1 MKRAALPRPSSFLTL
16 EMTQLIVRATRL
28 CIPLFIAVLI
38 ALAWLVY
45 HPGLKGSFLFDDFAN
60 LPALGAEGPVH
71 SAAALVRYL
80 TSGKADPTGRPLS
93 LLSFLVDARNWPA
106 SPWPFKRTNLVIHI
120 INGLLLYAL
129 IGRLMNA
136 RLGDISA
143 NRRQLQWR
151 LPAACA
157 VAAGMWLL
165 HPLFVST
172 TLYIVQRE
180 AMLACAFV
188 MLGLIAWLRGR
199 QHLLHG
205 QRSTGLAW
213 MVFGLTGC
221 TALAMLCKANGA
233 LLPALAMTLEG
244 VWLAGTT
251 EDPDS
256 YTASS
261 QASYRKAYRALVLL
275 PTLLLAAY
283 LLYEGWH
290 GITHG
295 ISSTRPWTLTQ
306 RLLTEPRILLDYL
319 RLLWVPQL
327 YTPGLFNDQI
337 QASSS
342 LLHPAT
348 TLLALIAIIALI
360 TTAWF
365 WRRRAPALATAVL
378 FFFVGQA
385 MESST
390 LGLELYFEHRNYL
403 PAIMMFWPLALW
415 LCGLNQDATSPAKAS
430 GKDWQVLKACLAIG
444 LILGLGWMCR
454 QRASLWGNTAE
465 QSLLWARLN
474 PDSPRAQAMAAGTEI
489 GLGRPESARR
499 RMLTALRR
507 HPDELQL
514 AFNLADAE
522 CAEGILRSDGS
533 NAMRKAITAT
543 TNPGVLMTQGLDEAI
558 DRATSGTCKG
568 LDLAM
573 VDDWLKAAAT
583 NSAVTQPAGRRQ
595 DWLYLRGRVALARG
609 RADEALQWF
618 DQALDAQVRPGA
630 ALRQAALLGEHGFPS
645 QGLHHLDHYST
656 VANQA
661 QPPPFGMPRVH
672 AWVLEEQGY
681 WTRDL
686 AHLRA
691 TLRDHLP
698 PPRPAT

>member
-1 MKRAALPRPSSFLTL
+1 MRPSSFLPSRLSESMARTSKAWTL
-16 EMTQLIVRATRL
+16 
-28 CIPLFIAVLI
+28 LFAAVFI
-38 ALAWLVY
+38 ALAWLTY
-45 HPGLKGSFLFDDFAN
+45 HPGLKGGFLFDDLAN
-60 LPALGAEGPVH
+60 LPALGAEGPIH
-71 SAAALVRYL
+71 STDALIRYL

-93 LLSFLVDARNWPA
+93 LLSFLVDASNWPA
-106 SPWPFKRTNLVIHI
+106 SPWPFKRTNLVIHT

-129 IGRLMNA
+129 LAGLINA
-136 RLGDISA
+136 RLGGMADRHIGQWRISA
-143 NRRQLQWR
+143 V
-151 LPAACA
+151 CA

-180 AMLACAFV
+180 AMLACTFV
-188 MLGLIAWLRGR
+188 MLGLIAWLLGR

-205 QRSTGLAW
+205 RRNTGLAW
-213 MVFGLTGC
+213 MTFGLVGC

-244 VWLAGTT
+244 VWLTGTAR
-251 EDPDS
+251 DPDS
-256 YTASS
+256 YALTNWT
-261 QASYRKAYRALVLL
+261 SYRKAYRILVLV
-275 PTLLLAAY
+275 PTLLLATY

-319 RLLWVPQL
+319 RLLWIPQL

-337 QASSS
+337 QASGS
-342 LLHPAT
+342 LLHPAI
-348 TLLALIAIIALI
+348 TLPALIAVIALI
-360 TTAWF
+360 TAAWLG
-365 WRRRAPALATAVL
+365 RRRSPALATAVL

-415 LCGLNQDATSPAKAS
+415 LCGLNQGATPPVKAS
-430 GKDWQVLKACLAIG
+430 GKDWQILKICLAVG

-465 QSLLWARLN
+465 QSLLWAQLN
-474 PDSPRAQAMAAGTEI
+474 PGSPRAQAMAAGTEI
-489 GLGRPESARR
+489 GLGQPESARH
-499 RMLTALRR
+499 RMLTALQR

-522 CAEGILRSDGS
+522 CAEGALRSDGS
-533 NAMRKAITAT
+533 SAVRKAITIT
-543 TNPGVLMTQGLDEAI
+543 TNPGVLMAHWLDEDI
-558 DRATSGTCKG
+558 DRATSNTCKG

-573 VDDWLKAAAT
+573 VDDWLKAAAA

-595 DWLYLRGRVALARG
+595 DWLYLKGRLALARG
-609 RADEALQWF
+609 QGDEALHWF

-630 ALRQAALLGEHGFPS
+630 ALRQAALLGEHGFPA
-645 QGLHHLDHYST
+645 QGLRHLDHYSA
-656 VANQA
+656 VAHRE
-661 QPPPFGMPRVH
+661 QPAPFGMPRIH

-691 TLRDHLP
+691 TLRDQLP
-698 PPRPAT
+698 PSPPAK

>member
-1 MKRAALPRPSSFLTL
+1 MTTTHATRIRTLLFAAALA
-16 EMTQLIVRATRL
+16 I
-28 CIPLFIAVLI
+28 
-38 ALAWLVY
+38 LAWLVY
-45 HPGLKGSFLFDDFAN
+45 HPGLRGGFLFDDFAN

-71 SAAALVRYL
+71 SADALFRYL

-93 LLSFLVDARNWPA
+93 LLSFLVDASNWPA

-120 INGLLLYAL
+120 INGLLLYTL
-129 IGRLMNA
+129 LGRLIKV
-136 RLGDISA
+136 RLGDIPG
-143 NRRQLQWR
+143 NRPPQWR
-151 LPAACA
+151 VSAACA

-165 HPLFVST
+165 HPLLVST

-188 MLGLIAWLRGR
+188 MLGLIAWLHGR
-199 QHLLHG
+199 QRLLHG
-205 QRSTGLAW
+205 QQNAGLAW
-213 MVFGLTGC
+213 MVFGVIGC

-244 VWLAGTT
+244 AWLTGSTK
-251 EDPDS
+251 DLNLC
-256 YTASS
+256 TASN
-261 QASYRKAYRALVLL
+261 QARYRKAYRVLVLL
-275 PTLLLAAY
+275 PTLFLAAY
-283 LLYEGWH
+283 LLYEGWR
-290 GITHG
+290 GIAHG

-337 QASSS
+337 QASRS
-342 LLHPAT
+342 LLRPAA
-348 TLLALIAIIALI
+348 TLLALFAVIALI
-360 TTAWF
+360 MIAWF

-415 LCGLNQDATSPAKAS
+415 LCGLNQGATPPVKAS
-430 GKDWQVLKACLAIG
+430 GKDWQILKICLAVG
-444 LILGLGWMCR
+444 LVLGLGWMCR

-465 QSLLWARLN
+465 QSLLWAQLN

-489 GLGRPESARR
+489 GLRQPESARH
-499 RMLTALRR
+499 RMLTALQR

-522 CAEGILRSDGS
+522 CAEGALRSDGS
-533 NAMRKAITAT
+533 SAVRKAITIT
-543 TNPGVLMTQGLDEAI
+543 TNPGVLMAHWLDEDI
-558 DRATSGTCKG
+558 DRATSNTCKG

-573 VDDWLKAAAT
+573 VDDWLKAAAA

-595 DWLYLRGRVALARG
+595 DWLYLKGRLALARG
-609 RADEALQWF
+609 QGDEALHWF

-630 ALRQAALLGEHGFPS
+630 ALRQAALLGEHGFPA
-645 QGLHHLDHYST
+645 QGLRHLDHYSA
-656 VANQA
+656 VAHRE
-661 QPPPFGMPRVH
+661 QPAPFGMPRIH

-691 TLRDHLP
+691 TLRDQLP
-698 PPRPAT
+698 PSRPAT